1 MRNTVDPE
9 KSSPLPRPPVKKI
22 TAAYLENSGKFY
34 LERFPASTAQFR
46 RVMTRKIDRSCRSHA
61 DQDREE
67 CLNLLETLISRF
79 QTIGFLDDP
88 AYASGLRYSLTQRGY
103 SSSRIAQTLRQKGIS
118 PDWLQEASAR
128 EPLDPDHDWLAALRW
143 IKKNAWEPIR
153 RGMKD
158 RIALSLLW
166 QELDLSS
173 IWREKLSPSRLRK
186 RKSICSLIL
195 GLNPLFR
202 EDQGNRRAKAFLGK
216 DFNLPPMQCH
226 ERSDKTEAK
235 ANSRS

>member
-9 KSSPLPRPPVKKI
+9 KSSPRSRPPVKKI
-22 TAAYLENSGKFY
+22 TATYLENSGKFY

-46 RVMTRKIDRSCRSHA
+46 RVMTRKIDRSCRTHA

-103 SSSRIAQTLRQKGIS
+103 SSSRITQTLRQKGIS

-128 EPLDPDHDWLAALRW
+128 EPLNPDHDWLAALRW
-143 IKKNAWEPIR
+143 IKKKRLGAYSTRDEGPNRALASLARAGFEFDMAR
-153 RGMKD
+153 K
-158 RIALSLLW
+158 ALSLTVEETEEHL
-166 QELDLSS
+166 LSN
-173 IWREKLSPSRLRK
+173 IR
-186 RKSICSLIL
+186 
-195 GLNPLFR
+195 
-202 EDQGNRRAKAFLGK
+202 
-216 DFNLPPMQCH
+216 
-226 ERSDKTEAK
+226 TEPAL
-235 ANSRS
+235 

>member
-34 LERFPASTAQFR
+34 LERFPASTVQFR

-79 QTIGFLDDP
+79 QTIGFLNDP
-88 AYASGLRYSLTQRGY
+88 AYASGLRYSLSQRGY

-118 PDWLQEASAR
+118 PDWLQEASIC
-128 EPLDPDHDWLAALRW
+128 EPLDPNHDWLAALRW
-143 IKKNAWEPIR
+143 IKKKRLGAYSTRDESTNRSLASLARAGFEFDMAR
-153 RGMKD
+153 K
-158 RIALSLLW
+158 ALSLTVEEIEEHLLSGIRT
-166 QELDLSS
+166 EPDL
-173 IWREKLSPSRLRK
+173 
-186 RKSICSLIL
+186 
-195 GLNPLFR
+195 
-202 EDQGNRRAKAFLGK
+202 
-216 DFNLPPMQCH
+216 
-226 ERSDKTEAK
+226 
-235 ANSRS
+235 

>member
-9 KSSPLPRPPVKKI
+9 KSSPRSRPPVKKI
-22 TAAYLENSGKFY
+22 TATYLENSGKFY

-46 RVMTRKIDRSCRSHA
+46 RVMTRKIDRSCRTHA

-128 EPLDPDHDWLAALRW
+128 EPLNPDHDWLAALRW
-143 IKKNAWEPIR
+143 IKKKRLGAYSTRDEGPNRSLASLARAGFEFDMAR
-153 RGMKD
+153 K
-158 RIALSLLW
+158 ALSLTVEETEEHL
-166 QELDLSS
+166 LSN
-173 IWREKLSPSRLRK
+173 IR
-186 RKSICSLIL
+186 
-195 GLNPLFR
+195 
-202 EDQGNRRAKAFLGK
+202 
-216 DFNLPPMQCH
+216 
-226 ERSDKTEAK
+226 TEPAL
-235 ANSRS
+235 

>member
-9 KSSPLPRPPVKKI
+9 KSSPRSRPPVKKI
-22 TAAYLENSGKFY
+22 TATYLENSGKFY

-46 RVMTRKIDRSCRSHA
+46 RVMTRKIDRSCRTHA

-103 SSSRIAQTLRQKGIS
+103 SSSRITQTLRQKGIS

-128 EPLDPDHDWLAALRW
+128 EPLNPDHDWLAALRW
-143 IKKNAWEPIR
+143 IKKKRLGAYSTRDEGPNRSLASLARAGFEFDMAR
-153 RGMKD
+153 K
-158 RIALSLLW
+158 ALSLTVEETEEHL
-166 QELDLSS
+166 LSN
-173 IWREKLSPSRLRK
+173 IR
-186 RKSICSLIL
+186 
-195 GLNPLFR
+195 
-202 EDQGNRRAKAFLGK
+202 
-216 DFNLPPMQCH
+216 
-226 ERSDKTEAK
+226 TEPAL
-235 ANSRS
+235 

>member
-9 KSSPLPRPPVKKI
+9 KSSPRSRPPVKKI
-22 TAAYLENSGKFY
+22 TATYLENSGKFY

-46 RVMTRKIDRSCRSHA
+46 RVMTRKIDRSCRAHA

-128 EPLDPDHDWLAALRW
+128 EPLNPDHDWLAALRW
-143 IKKNAWEPIR
+143 IKKKRLGAYSTRDEGPNRSLASLARAGFEFDMAR
-153 RGMKD
+153 K
-158 RIALSLLW
+158 ALSLTV
-166 QELDLSS
+166 E
-173 IWREKLSPSRLRK
+173 ETEEH
-186 RKSICSLIL
+186 
-195 GLNPLFR
+195 LFSKP
-202 EDQGNRRAKAFLGK
+202 QA
-216 DFNLPPMQCH
+216 
-226 ERSDKTEAK
+226 
-235 ANSRS
+235 

>member
-9 KSSPLPRPPVKKI
+9 KSSPRSRPPVKKI
-22 TAAYLENSGKFY
+22 TATYLENSGKFY
-34 LERFPASTAQFR
+34 LERFPASTAQFL
-46 RVMTRKIDRSCRSHA
+46 RVMTRKIDRSCRAHA

-128 EPLDPDHDWLAALRW
+128 EPLNPDHDWLAALRW
-143 IKKNAWEPIR
+143 IKKKRLGAYSTRDEGPNRSLASLARAGFEFDMAR
-153 RGMKD
+153 K
-158 RIALSLLW
+158 ALSLTVEETEEHL
-166 QELDLSS
+166 LSN
-173 IWREKLSPSRLRK
+173 IR
-186 RKSICSLIL
+186 
-195 GLNPLFR
+195 
-202 EDQGNRRAKAFLGK
+202 
-216 DFNLPPMQCH
+216 
-226 ERSDKTEAK
+226 TEPAL
-235 ANSRS
+235 

>member
-9 KSSPLPRPPVKKI
+9 KSSPRSRPPVKKI
-22 TAAYLENSGKFY
+22 TATYLENSGKFY

-46 RVMTRKIDRSCRSHA
+46 RVMTRKIDRSCRAHA

-128 EPLDPDHDWLAALRW
+128 EPLNPDHDWLAALRW
-143 IKKNAWEPIR
+143 IKKKRLGAYSTRDEGPNRSLASLARAGFEFDMAR
-153 RGMKD
+153 K
-158 RIALSLLW
+158 ALSLTVEETEEHL
-166 QELDLSS
+166 LSN
-173 IWREKLSPSRLRK
+173 IR
-186 RKSICSLIL
+186 
-195 GLNPLFR
+195 
-202 EDQGNRRAKAFLGK
+202 
-216 DFNLPPMQCH
+216 
-226 ERSDKTEAK
+226 TEPAL
-235 ANSRS
+235 

>member
-9 KSSPLPRPPVKKI
+9 KSSPRSRPPVKKI
-22 TAAYLENSGKFY
+22 TATYLENSGKFY

-46 RVMTRKIDRSCRSHA
+46 RVMTRKIDRSCRTHA

-128 EPLDPDHDWLAALRW
+128 EPLNPDHDWLAALRW
-143 IKKNAWEPIR
+143 IKKKRLGAYSTRDEGPNRALASLARAGFEFDMAR
-153 RGMKD
+153 K
-158 RIALSLLW
+158 ALSLTVEETEEHL
-166 QELDLSS
+166 LSN
-173 IWREKLSPSRLRK
+173 IR
-186 RKSICSLIL
+186 
-195 GLNPLFR
+195 
-202 EDQGNRRAKAFLGK
+202 
-216 DFNLPPMQCH
+216 
-226 ERSDKTEAK
+226 TEPAL
-235 ANSRS
+235 

>member
-9 KSSPLPRPPVKKI
+9 KSSPRSRPPVKKI
-22 TAAYLENSGKFY
+22 TTYLENSGKFY

-46 RVMTRKIDRSCRSHA
+46 RVMTRKIDRSCRAHA

-88 AYASGLRYSLTQRGY
+88 AYASGLRYSLTSAGIPPHELPKPFAR
-103 SSSRIAQTLRQKGIS
+103 KGFP

-128 EPLDPDHDWLAALRW
+128 EPLNPDHDWLAALRW
-143 IKKNAWEPIR
+143 IKKKRLGAYSTRDEGPNCS
-153 RGMKD
+153 
-158 RIALSLLW
+158 LSLLW

-186 RKSICSLIL
+186 RKSICSL
-195 GLNPLFR
+195 
-202 EDQGNRRAKAFLGK
+202 D
-216 DFNLPPMQCH
+216 
-226 ERSDKTEAK
+226 
-235 ANSRS
+235 